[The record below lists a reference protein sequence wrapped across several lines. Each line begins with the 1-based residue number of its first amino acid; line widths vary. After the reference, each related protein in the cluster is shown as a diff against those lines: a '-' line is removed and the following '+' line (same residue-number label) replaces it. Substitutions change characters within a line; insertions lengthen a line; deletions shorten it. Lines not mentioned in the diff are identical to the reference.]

1 MSLHQR
7 EGAVTGLHEG
17 GVDVAAEAV
26 DVLVLGGVI
35 QTMLCDGDAR
45 EASELLQQI
54 CQRVDFELD
63 PGVAGLVKDEVSD
76 PGRGLGVVRKDVQRR
91 EVTVVVAEKL
101 DDFSENLF
109 QVCIVMG
116 KLFGEEVSVSGVK
129 NALVLVSNR
138 NGVERR
144 DESVPCLNIMH
155 NI

>member
-1 MSLHQR
+1 M
-7 EGAVTGLHEG
+7 
-17 GVDVAAEAV
+17 DVAAEAV

-35 QTMLCDGDAR
+35 QAMLGDGDAR
-45 EASELLQQI
+45 EAGELLQQI

-63 PGVAGLVKDEVSD
+63 PGVAGLVEDKVGD
-76 PGRGLGVVRKDVQRR
+76 PGRCLGVVRKDVQRR

-116 KLFGEEVSVSGVK
+116 KLFGEEVSVPGMK
-129 NALVLVSNR
+129 NALVLISNR
-138 NGVERR
+138 NRVERR

>member
-1 MSLHQR
+1 M
-7 EGAVTGLHEG
+7 
-17 GVDVAAEAV
+17 DVAAEAV

-35 QTMLCDGDAR
+35 QAMLGDGDAR
-45 EASELLQQI
+45 EAGELLQKI
-54 CQRVDFELD
+54 CQRVDLELG
-63 PGVAGLVKDEVSD
+63 PGVAGFVEDEVGD
-76 PGRGLGVVRKDVQRR
+76 PGRGLGVVGKDVQRR
-91 EVTVVVAEKL
+91 EVTAVSAEKL

-109 QVCIVMG
+109 HVCVVMW
-116 KLFGEEVSVSGVK
+116 KLLGEEMSVPGVE